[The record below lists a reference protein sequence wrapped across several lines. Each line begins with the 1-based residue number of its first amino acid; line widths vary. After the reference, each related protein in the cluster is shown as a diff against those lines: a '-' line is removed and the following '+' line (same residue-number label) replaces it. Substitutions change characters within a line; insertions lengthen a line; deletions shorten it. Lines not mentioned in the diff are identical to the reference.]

1 MQFINTNGM
10 AFIGPGSEWFWT
22 AVSGLVLAGT
32 FIAIYRQLRIARSAN
47 AWAQLGEIE
56 RDADSERMTRYKLEV
71 LLAIRD
77 RNGRTDLPEAAAS
90 TIANFWEKVALL
102 VRTGHVDRHL
112 LYEQASLSC
121 QRWWGALGPW
131 VKANR
136 TEVGQP
142 KIGEN
147 FEWLAEL
154 FASFDR
160 QGGAGAIFD
169 DAYFTGNVERM
180 IAGCRDDLR
189 VWEALRS
196 VIVMPPTIPAA
207 QPALTVSAPE
217 AGETR

>member
-47 AWAQLGEIE
+47 AWAQLGEVE

-77 RNGRTDLPEAAAS
+77 REDRTDLPEAATG

-102 VRTGHVDRHL
+102 VRAGHVDRHL

-136 TEVGQP
+136 AEVGQP

-147 FEWLAEL
+147 FEWLAVL

-160 QGGAGAIFD
+160 QGGAGLTFD
-169 DAYFTGNVERM
+169 DEYFKENVGRM

-196 VIVMPPTIPAA
+196 VIV
-207 QPALTVSAPE
+207 SSPE
-217 AGETR
+217 SVPLEPGPRRS